1 MNFRALSICAA
12 AFLFT
17 NSVPDISAAQQFMTQ
32 EQLLL
37 AIPGS
42 TLQGKDKKG
51 VPWAQAYASSNGGKK
66 KKGKITGNY
75 DGTIFES
82 KWYVEG
88 DRWCEDWGSGSEC
101 WNVEQLDPDT
111 FQMWKLNGTK
121 HNKPW
126 RKQK

>member
-1 MNFRALSICAA
+1 MHIKALSVLTA
-12 AFLFT
+12 AFFVT
-17 NSVPDISAAQQFMTQ
+17 CSAPGSASAQQFMTQ

-66 KKGKITGNY
+66 KGKIAGNY
-75 DGTIFES
+75 DGSIFES
-82 KWYVEG
+82 KWYVDG
-88 DRWCEDWGSGSEC
+88 NKWCEDWGSGSEC
-101 WNVEQLDPDT
+101 WNVEQLAPGT